1 MTVENA
7 TQLADLLDRIV
18 NGLTRIREL
27 GAYDDIVPLAATTDR
42 IISNFAAIRDH
53 DILDYDQI
61 EKQSARIL
69 SHLSGVDRRC
79 EEVSHAVETIDDASK
94 RIADLDLDFES
105 LEEQAE
111 SIAHNLTV
119 IENNDSDLDE
129 LERQT
134 TQIVINLQAIPASLD
149 AD

>member
-69 SHLSGVDRRC
+69 SHLSDVDRRC
-79 EEVSHAVETIDDASK
+79 DNH
-94 RIADLDLDFES
+94 
-105 LEEQAE
+105 
-111 SIAHNLTV
+111 
-119 IENNDSDLDE
+119 
-129 LERQT
+129 
-134 TQIVINLQAIPASLD
+134 
-149 AD
+149 